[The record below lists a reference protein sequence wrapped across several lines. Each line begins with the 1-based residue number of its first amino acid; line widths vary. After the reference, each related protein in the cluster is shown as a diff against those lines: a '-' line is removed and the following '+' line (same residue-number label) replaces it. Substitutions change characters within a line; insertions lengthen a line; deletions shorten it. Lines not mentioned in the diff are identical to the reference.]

1 MRRSSR
7 LAGLLLTIAV
17 TIAAVPTPAV
27 GQSQFEPWATV
38 EGVAGAVTGDTLVVG
53 GSNVR
58 LYGIDAPELGQ
69 ICYSRSGRPY
79 DCGAMAR
86 DFLDRA
92 LTDRTV
98 TCTLYAQVLSGEQVG
113 RCSVGS
119 TDIGLFVASH
129 GWAFAARGL
138 SNRYGEA
145 EAMAQARGAGV
156 WSGRSVSPWVWR
168 QQQGIEGP
176 DRR

>member
-1 MRRSSR
+1 MRCRPTR
-7 LAGLLLTIAV
+7 LPLLLLT
-17 TIAAVPTPAV
+17 AAFLGAPSLVQA
-27 GQSQFEPWATV
+27 QSQYDPWQTV
-38 EGVAGAVTGDTLVVG
+38 EGPAGAVTGDTVVVG

-69 ICYSRSGRPY
+69 TCYTRSRQPY

-92 LTDRTV
+92 LTDRTIS
-98 TCTLYAQVLSGEQVG
+98 CTLYAQALEGHQVG
-113 RCSVGS
+113 RCSAGS
-119 TDIGLFVASH
+119 TDIGLFVVGN

-138 SNRYGEA
+138 SNRYDGA
-145 EAMAQARGAGV
+145 EARAQARGVGV
-156 WSGRSVSPWVWR
+156 WSGRAVRPWIWR
-168 QQQGIEGP
+168 QQQEEPGP